1 MVLRCG
7 GWGDCGVRS
16 LELSLVDS
24 SKVHVLLPP
33 NLLYL
38 LLRQIIGKGIIIL
51 INGVC
56 LVILTW
62 PGFCASPVHFRQTL
76 AIVAEPC
83 DGMRPGSGAQGSGL
97 SSGSPV
103 PATGLG
109 IERGLPPPP
118 VQLSP
123 PPAGSEPAVNSTHP
137 FRAVHWVGC
146 VLFCQI
152 VLGDVG
158 GQPYQ
163 CYFCT
168 PHE

>member
-118 VQLSP
+118 CTAAATACWIRASSELYSSIPCCALGGLCFILSDCVGRCRG
-123 PPAGSEPAVNSTHP
+123 AAVP
-137 FRAVHWVGC
+137 
-146 VLFCQI
+146 VLF
-152 VLGDVG
+152 LH
-158 GQPYQ
+158 P
-163 CYFCT
+163 T
-168 PHE
+168 